1 MEFTSTIF
9 GGRKLLYNGYI
20 YMKDKDL
27 ADVSYWCCEKRGI
40 CSSRMVTYIVSGSIK
55 KAPSSHNH
63 QPDTASVEAAKTIG
77 AIKLRSTQTD
87 DVTSSV
93 IQHSISS
100 ISIAAGLKLPSKES
114 LSKIVRRKR
123 KIAEV
128 DFTESIYTTRGQQF
142 LISKTLE
149 IDLTI
154 LGTQENILTLAR
166 YPHWFCDGTFDSAPI
181 GYQLY
186 TIHAL
191 LNETVTIPLV
201 YCLAKDKT
209 ELTYN
214 QIFATLK
221 EHNPSL
227 NPASIMIDFER
238 AAFNALT
245 QNFPNAEIQGCF
257 FHFGQAIWRHIQALG
272 LQQRYQND
280 EKFAVILKQFR
291 PLAFVPV
298 IDVIPCY
305 EELVDSLSDELVDDL
320 SDFLNYFEK
329 TWIGIEHHGRRRRP
343 LFSIELWN
351 VRERVEQILPR
362 TNNSVE
368 GWHRGFDIRINTT
381 HPTVSKLIHKI
392 LIEQSNSEITSERFR
407 SGYDLAKSK
416 KKYAQLNKRIEKVVD
431 EYIYIPHVEYLRAIS
446 HNLS

>member
-1 MEFTSTIF
+1 M
-9 GGRKLLYNGYI
+9 
-20 YMKDKDL
+20 
-27 ADVSYWCCEKRGI
+27 
-40 CSSRMVTYIVSGSIK
+40 
-55 KAPSSHNH
+55 
-63 QPDTASVEAAKTIG
+63 
-77 AIKLRSTQTD
+77 
-87 DVTSSV
+87 
-93 IQHSISS
+93 
-100 ISIAAGLKLPSKES
+100 ES

-201 YCLAKDKT
+201 FCIAKDKT

-238 AAFNALT
+238 AALNALT

-272 LQQRYQND
+272 LQQRYQN
-280 EKFAVILKQFR
+280 EEEFAVILKQFR
-291 PLAFVPV
+291 ALAFVPV

-305 EELVDSLSDELVDDL
+305 EELVDSLSDELIDDL

-362 TNNSVE
+362 TNNFVE

-392 LIEQSNSEITSERFR
+392 LIEQSNSEITLERFR

-416 KKYAQLNKRIEKVVD
+416 KKYAQLNKRIEKLVD

>member
-1 MEFTSTIF
+1 MGTF
-9 GGRKLLYNGYI
+9 

-27 ADVSYWCCEKRGI
+27 ADVSYWRCEKRGI
-40 CSSRMVTYIVSGSIK
+40 CSSRMVTYIVSGSVK

-93 IQHSISS
+93 IQHSTSS

-128 DFTESIYTTRGQQF
+128 DFTESIYTTKGQQF

-154 LGTQENILTLAR
+154 LPTQENILTLAR

-191 LNETVTIPLV
+191 LNETVTILLV
-201 YCLAKDKT
+201 YCIAKDKT

-272 LQQRYQND
+272 LQQRY
-280 EKFAVILKQFR
+280 
-291 PLAFVPV
+291 
-298 IDVIPCY
+298 
-305 EELVDSLSDELVDDL
+305 
-320 SDFLNYFEK
+320 
-329 TWIGIEHHGRRRRP
+329 
-343 LFSIELWN
+343 
-351 VRERVEQILPR
+351 
-362 TNNSVE
+362 
-368 GWHRGFDIRINTT
+368 
-381 HPTVSKLIHKI
+381 
-392 LIEQSNSEITSERFR
+392 
-407 SGYDLAKSK
+407 
-416 KKYAQLNKRIEKVVD
+416 
-431 EYIYIPHVEYLRAIS
+431 
-446 HNLS
+446 